1 MEINRNFFY
10 FVIIFKKNN
19 FEIKKRQ
26 LKYSLFALIV
36 IYIRLIENFILI
48 LVKQINK
55 FWLIFS
61 IIIIRNRLLL
71 FGFVI
76 L

>member
-76 L
+76 